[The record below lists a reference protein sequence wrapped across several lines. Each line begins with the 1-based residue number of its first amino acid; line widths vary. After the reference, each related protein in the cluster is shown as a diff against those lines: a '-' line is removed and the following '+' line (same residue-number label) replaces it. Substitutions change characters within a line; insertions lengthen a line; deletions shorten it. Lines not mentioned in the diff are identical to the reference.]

1 MPDRTDEPF
10 GNHDCI
16 TATLAGAGFSLDG
29 RIMLVFDLPDE
40 GELELKLSITVG
52 DAKAIDEA
60 VQSAIRRLT
69 EHIRS
74 N

>member
-1 MPDRTDEPF
+1 MPERPDEPF
-10 GNHDCI
+10 ADHDCV
-16 TATLAGAGFSLDG
+16 TAELAGAGFSLDG
-29 RIMLVFDLPDE
+29 RIMLVFDLPDD
-40 GELELKLSITVG
+40 GELNLKLSLSVA